1 MKIIIAFTHLINFVI
16 VALQRIE
23 QGQGTIGQL
32 HHDLQVAGR
41 AVSMK
46 NTAELQNLLDCFC
59 PMIHNRH
66 WDLFVEFLL
75 PKSPKEVAES
85 PEARD
90 LNFFT
95 GKPVPQNPIGKAG
108 QFGEPESPEALK
120 DWIAMLNGS
129 ERITAMTAVGMAQN
143 LFSKLVDEELEKT
156 S

>member
-1 MKIIIAFTHLINFVI
+1 MKIIIAFTHLINFAI

-23 QGQGTIGQL
+23 AGKGTIGQL
-32 HHDLQVAGR
+32 HHDLQIAGR

-59 PMIHNRH
+59 PMIHNHH
-66 WDLFVEFLL
+66 WDLFVEFML

-85 PEARD
+85 SEARE

-95 GKPVPQNPIGKAG
+95 GKPIPQNPIAKAG
-108 QFGEPESPEALK
+108 MFAEPESAEALQG
-120 DWIAMLNGS
+120 WIAGLNGS
-129 ERITAMTAVGMAQN
+129 EQIVAMTAAGMAQN
-143 LFSKLVDEELEKT
+143 LFHKVVEEELEKT